1 MTSSV
6 TCLETGLSRSGS
18 ESTWLTQQS
27 SAWVSSEGCPK
38 ALVAKTALDGH
49 WRGVMAV
56 ANALRQDG
64 FEVVMLGMATAEQIA
79 TSAIQEDVDLV
90 GLNIGGRIEVV
101 ERILDA
107 LEEAQ
112 IEAPVVAGGTIPPQ
126 WRQRL
131 ENRGVEV
138 FPPGSPLGEITAAAR
153 RLVAHRA
160 SK

>member
-1 MTSSV
+1 
-6 TCLETGLSRSGS
+6 
-18 ESTWLTQQS
+18 
-27 SAWVSSEGCPK
+27 
-38 ALVAKTALDGH
+38 
-49 WRGVMAV
+49 MAV

-64 FEVVMLGMATAEQIA
+64 FEVVMLGMATAEQIT
-79 TSAIQEDVDLV
+79 TSAVQEDVDLI

-107 LEEAQ
+107 LEEAH
-112 IEAPVVAGGTIPPQ
+112 IEAPVLAGGTIPPQ

-131 ENRGVEV
+131 ESRGVEV

-153 RLVAHRA
+153 RLVGNRA